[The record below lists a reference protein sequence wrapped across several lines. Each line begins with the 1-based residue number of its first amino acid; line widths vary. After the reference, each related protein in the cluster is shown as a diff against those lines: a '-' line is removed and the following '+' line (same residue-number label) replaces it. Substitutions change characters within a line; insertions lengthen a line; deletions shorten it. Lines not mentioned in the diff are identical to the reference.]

1 MKWTLEQMHR
11 IEDLQRW
18 YRQKTDRLFEAL
30 ENGKVKIES
39 YWDDCR
45 KLIKNVR
52 SDNSLREWQIVF
64 ENMENIIN
72 NKYIDRLEVVEM
84 KKFRTYLEKWI
95 NGEKVRGINVS
106 LYDIQECVRIY
117 NAMVQKEKP
126 SFING
131 KVKEILDKCN
141 IKTVEEGIGWRVA

>member
-45 KLIKNVR
+45 KLVKNVR

-72 NKYIDRLEVVEM
+72 NKYID
-84 KKFRTYLEKWI
+84 
-95 NGEKVRGINVS
+95 
-106 LYDIQECVRIY
+106 
-117 NAMVQKEKP
+117 
-126 SFING
+126 
-131 KVKEILDKCN
+131 
-141 IKTVEEGIGWRVA
+141 

>member
-1 MKWTLEQMHR
+1 MIDINKIKNWLTETINAYKEDSCDDAITRWYVLDTDDKGNDLAIVCGWTDGFEDNGIRDWNKDGEYRLYMKWTLEQMHR

-18 YRQKTDRLFEAL
+18 YRQKTDRLLEAL

-45 KLIKNVR
+45 KLVKNVR

-72 NKYIDRLEVVEM
+72 NKYMD
-84 KKFRTYLEKWI
+84 
-95 NGEKVRGINVS
+95 
-106 LYDIQECVRIY
+106 
-117 NAMVQKEKP
+117 
-126 SFING
+126 
-131 KVKEILDKCN
+131 
-141 IKTVEEGIGWRVA
+141 

>member
-18 YRQKTDRLFEAL
+18 YRQKTDKLLEAL

-64 ENMENIIN
+64 ENMENIILN
-72 NKYIDRLEVVEM
+72 RYEEV
-84 KKFRTYLEKWI
+84 
-95 NGEKVRGINVS
+95 
-106 LYDIQECVRIY
+106 
-117 NAMVQKEKP
+117 
-126 SFING
+126 
-131 KVKEILDKCN
+131 
-141 IKTVEEGIGWRVA
+141 

>member
-1 MKWTLEQMHR
+1 MKWTLEQIHR

-18 YRQKTDRLFEAL
+18 YRQKTDRLLEAL

-45 KLIKNVR
+45 KLVKNVR

-72 NKYIDRLEVVEM
+72 NKYMDWLEVLH
-84 KKFRTYLEKWI
+84 Y
-95 NGEKVRGINVS
+95 EKVEIIS
-106 LYDIQECVRIY
+106 W
-117 NAMVQKEKP
+117 
-126 SFING
+126 
-131 KVKEILDKCN
+131 KVDCRRK
-141 IKTVEEGIGWRVA
+141 G

>member
-18 YRQKTDRLFEAL
+18 YRQKTDRLLKAL

-45 KLIKNVR
+45 KLVKNVR

-64 ENMENIIN
+64 ENMENIILN
-72 NKYIDRLEVVEM
+72 RYEEV
-84 KKFRTYLEKWI
+84 
-95 NGEKVRGINVS
+95 
-106 LYDIQECVRIY
+106 
-117 NAMVQKEKP
+117 
-126 SFING
+126 
-131 KVKEILDKCN
+131 
-141 IKTVEEGIGWRVA
+141 

>member
-18 YRQKTDRLFEAL
+18 YRQKTDILLEAL

-45 KLIKNVR
+45 KLCKSIR
-52 SDNSLREWQIVF
+52 SDSQLREWQIVF

-72 NKYIDRLEVVEM
+72 NKYVD
-84 KKFRTYLEKWI
+84 
-95 NGEKVRGINVS
+95 
-106 LYDIQECVRIY
+106 
-117 NAMVQKEKP
+117 
-126 SFING
+126 
-131 KVKEILDKCN
+131 
-141 IKTVEEGIGWRVA
+141 

>member
-1 MKWTLEQMHR
+1 MVYGYIRRRLLYMKWTLEQMHR

-18 YRQKTDRLFEAL
+18 YRQKTDRLLEAL

-64 ENMENIIN
+64 ENMENIILN
-72 NKYIDRLEVVEM
+72 RYEEV
-84 KKFRTYLEKWI
+84 
-95 NGEKVRGINVS
+95 
-106 LYDIQECVRIY
+106 
-117 NAMVQKEKP
+117 
-126 SFING
+126 
-131 KVKEILDKCN
+131 
-141 IKTVEEGIGWRVA
+141 